1 MLCNNHSCIPP
12 PDAHPRWL
20 QIRRL
25 ARALRVRTRWDII
38 EFIGRG
44 EKSTTE
50 IFDCLRQRGK
60 QLTVQGLYYHL
71 AELKKAGIIE
81 VAGYLEEGGGAPQ
94 KRWRLKSTTLTLDLL
109 GKP

>member
-1 MLCNNHSCIPP
+1 LCDTRSCIPP

-20 QIRRL
+20 QIRRV
-25 ARALRVRTRWDII
+25 ARALRVPTRWDII

-50 IFDCLRQRGK
+50 IFDHLQLRGE
-60 QLTVQGLYYHL
+60 QLTIQGLYYHL

-94 KRWRLKSTTLTLDLL
+94 KSWKLRTTTLVIDLL
-109 GKP
+109 EGP